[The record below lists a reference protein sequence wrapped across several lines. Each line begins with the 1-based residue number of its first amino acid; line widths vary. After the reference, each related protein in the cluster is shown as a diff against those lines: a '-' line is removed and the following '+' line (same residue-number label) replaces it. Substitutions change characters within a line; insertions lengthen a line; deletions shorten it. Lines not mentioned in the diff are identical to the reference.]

1 MAQPIND
8 LCQPIRIGLLIKPQ
22 HADQT
27 AIRRAAS
34 QAENLGWTSSTTGIT
49 STRWPASRTARPS
62 SAGPCSVPER
72 RRARRRRRSAQTATW
87 PISNASVGIKRDPD
101 LHRPQLHELGIT
113 HFTLAP
119 TRRTTTWPTWTPGS
133 NGTTGRTPGTRL
145 HAAMTSVGRGHGRPA
160 AV

>member
-1 MAQPIND
+1 
-8 LCQPIRIGLLIKPQ
+8 
-22 HADQT
+22 
-27 AIRRAAS
+27 
-34 QAENLGWTSSTTGIT
+34 
-49 STRWPASRTARPS
+49 
-62 SAGPCSVPER
+62 VPER

-160 AV
+160 AVSYWPALTDSGRLRASLNRRVMAALICMFFTAMPSGWVTTVSTSNTPVRVYQYFEIPEMSVAIM